1 MAKDSKVYMSALE
14 GKKIPIL
21 TLDNKWHQL
30 FTQTDMTP
38 EIKELADQLN
48 ALVERDSK
56 LRGETKDIKKLK
68 KKLLGEIVPLR
79 DKAAKSGDSPAIEKE
94 IQDRTRLISE
104 CNDRLDSYSDE
115 LKDLSREIYDV
126 DYKLMVETMNVCY
139 ERLHDNTEYILELDD
154 WVSKV
159 RVELKKNI
167 IHMQEAEMENYN
179 LYSYMHQIFGP
190 EVMEIFDLKYDPN
203 RRHPIRRPR
212 STQDGDFIIVFI
224 IGCPSRQPI

>member
-104 CNDRLDSYSDE
+104 CNERLDSYSDE

-212 STQDGDFIIVFI
+212 STQDGDFIE
-224 IGCPSRQPI
+224 